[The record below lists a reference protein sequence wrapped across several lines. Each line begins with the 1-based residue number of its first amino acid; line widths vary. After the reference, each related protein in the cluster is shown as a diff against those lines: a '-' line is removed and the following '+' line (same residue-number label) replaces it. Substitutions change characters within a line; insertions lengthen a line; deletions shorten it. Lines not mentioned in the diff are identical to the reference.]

1 MVKGESF
8 CWRPQNDHILF
19 FKVAAKENDMSNY
32 NNHEGRGNYNRS
44 GDGRPTG
51 RPVNNG
57 QGRPQYNGNGR
68 PAQGAR
74 PQQGRAPQGRYPQQ
88 GARPQG
94 GYSQGRA
101 PQGYGYPQ
109 GNGYSQGR
117 APQGRY
123 PQQGARPQG
132 GYQQGGYPQG
142 GRPAASGRGRKKN
155 NKKTIAIIVAEVLVI
170 AILAAAAY
178 FVFIKAGITNV
189 KEVKVDETDLQE
201 NIADSV
207 KDNEAMKGYWNIALF
222 GVDSTKGILSSGTR
236 SDCIII
242 ASINQDTGEIK
253 LCSVYR
259 DTYLNLTED
268 RGYNKCNAA
277 YAYGG
282 PQQAINMLNTNLDL
296 DITDFVTIGF
306 GGLTDIINELG
317 GVEIEVDDAEIQ
329 HINNYQQT
337 MAKELGIS
345 YTDVTSTGMQTLD
358 GLQAT
363 AYCRIRYTAGN
374 DFARAA
380 RQREVI
386 QAIMDKAHGASA
398 DTLTNIANKVF
409 DEMATSLELS
419 KIIELL
425 GKISNY
431 KIVAED
437 GFPQESMRATGKV
450 GEASVVAPIS
460 LESNVVW
467 LHEFLFGETGYTCS
481 DTVKSYSEYI
491 SGKTAGLS
499 N

>member
-1 MVKGESF
+1 
-8 CWRPQNDHILF
+8 
-19 FKVAAKENDMSNY
+19 MSNY
-32 NNHEGRGNYNRS
+32 DNHDGRGNYNRS
-44 GDGRPTG
+44 TG
-51 RPVNNG
+51 TPVNNG
-57 QGRPQYNGNGR
+57 QGRPQYNGNRR
-68 PAQGAR
+68 PVQGTRQPSRNPQARTPQQGAR
-74 PQQGRAPQGRYPQQ
+74 PSNGYSQPRQGQGNGYSQPRQGNGYSQNRAPQGRYPQQ

-94 GYSQGRA
+94 T
-101 PQGYGYPQ
+101 YPR
-109 GNGYSQGR
+109 N
-117 APQGRY
+117 
-123 PQQGARPQG
+123 
-132 GYQQGGYPQG
+132 
-142 GRPAASGRGRKKN
+142 GRPASAGNGRKKN
-155 NKKTIAIIVAEVLVI
+155 NKKTIAIIIAEVLVI
-170 AILAAAAY
+170 AILAITAY
-178 FVFIKAGITNV
+178 FVFIKAGLTSV
-189 KEVKVDETDLQE
+189 TEVKVDEEELDE
-201 NIADSV
+201 NIADVV
-207 KDNEAMKGYWNIALF
+207 KDNETMKGYWNIALF

-236 SDCIII
+236 SDSIIV

-259 DTYLNLTED
+259 DTYLNLTD
-268 RGYNKCNAA
+268 DKGYSKCNAA

-317 GVEIEVDDAEIQ
+317 GVEIEVDDAEIL

-345 YTDVTSTGMQTLD
+345 YTEVTSTGMQTLD

-386 QAIMDKAHGASA
+386 QAIMDKAHDADT

-425 GKISNY
+425 GQISTY
-431 KIVAED
+431 SIVGED

-450 GEASVVAPIS
+450 GEASVVAPIT

-467 LHEFLFGETGYTCS
+467 LHEFLFGEENYSCS
-481 DTVKSYSEYI
+481 DTVKEYSSYIAE
-491 SGKTAGLS
+491 KTAGLS

>member
-1 MVKGESF
+1 
-8 CWRPQNDHILF
+8 
-19 FKVAAKENDMSNY
+19 MSNY

-57 QGRPQYNGNGR
+57 QGRPQYNGTGRAPQGARSQQGR
-68 PAQGAR
+68 PQGRAPQQGAR
-74 PQQGRAPQGRYPQQ
+74 PQGGYSQGRPAGGNGYPQGNGYSQGYGGGYSQGNGYSQGRPPQGRYPQQ

-94 GYSQGRA
+94 GY
-101 PQGYGYPQ
+101 PQ
-109 GNGYSQGR
+109 N
-117 APQGRY
+117 
-123 PQQGARPQG
+123 
-132 GYQQGGYPQG
+132 

-155 NKKTIAIIVAEVLVI
+155 NKKTIAIIIAEILVI
-170 AILAAAAY
+170 AILGVAAY
-178 FVFIKAGITNV
+178 FVFIKAGLTSV
-189 KEVKVDETDLQE
+189 TEVKVDEEKLDQ
-201 NIADSV
+201 NIAETV
-207 KDNEAMKGYWNIALF
+207 KNNETMKGYWNIALF

-268 RGYNKCNAA
+268 RGYDKCNAA

-317 GVEIEVDDAEIQ
+317 GVQIEVDDAEIQ

-345 YTDVTSTGMQTLD
+345 YTEVTSTGMQTLD

-386 QAIMDKAHGASA
+386 QAIMDKAHGAST

-419 KIIELL
+419 KIVELL
-425 GKISNY
+425 GKISDY
-431 KIVAED
+431 KIVAEN

-450 GEASVVAPIS
+450 GGASVVAPIS

-467 LHEFLFGETGYTCS
+467 LHEFLFGESGYTCS
-481 DTVKSYSEYI
+481 DTVKEYSEYV
-491 SGKTAGLS
+491 SSKTAGLS

>member
-1 MVKGESF
+1 
-8 CWRPQNDHILF
+8 
-19 FKVAAKENDMSNY
+19 MSNY
-32 NNHEGRGNYNRS
+32 DNNDGRGNYTRSSSNNRN
-44 GDGRPTG
+44 TG
-51 RPVNNG
+51 RPVNNN
-57 QGRPQYNGNGR
+57 QRRSSYNGNSR
-68 PAQGAR
+68 SAQGSR
-74 PQQGRAPQGRYPQQ
+74 SQNGYSQSRQ
-88 GARPQG
+88 QG
-94 GYSQGRA
+94 GYSQNGSSQRG
-101 PQGYGYPQ
+101 GYNQSG
-109 GNGYSQGR
+109 GYSQDR
-117 APQGRY
+117 NYQGRY
-123 PQQGARPQG
+123 PSQGSRTQARPQG
-132 GYQQGGYPQG
+132 S
-142 GRPAASGRGRKKN
+142 RPSSGRQRRKN
-155 NKKTIAIIVAEVLVI
+155 NKKTIAIIIAEILII
-170 AILAAAAY
+170 AILGVVAY
-178 FVFIKAGITNV
+178 FVFIKAGLTSV
-189 KEVKVDETDLQE
+189 TEVKVDEDALDQ

-207 KDNEAMKGYWNIALF
+207 KANEAMKGYWNIALF

-242 ASINQDTGEIK
+242 ASINQDTGDIK

-259 DTYLNLTED
+259 DTYLNLTD
-268 RGYNKCNAA
+268 SHGYSKCNAA

-317 GVEIEVDDAEIQ
+317 GVEIEVDDAELL

-337 MAKELGIS
+337 MAKDLGIS
-345 YTDVTSTGMQTLD
+345 YTEVTSTGMQTLD

-386 QAIMDKAHGASA
+386 QAIMDKAKDA
-398 DTLTNIANKVF
+398 DTSTLTSIANKVF

-425 GKISNY
+425 GKISSY
-431 KIVAED
+431 TITGED

-450 GEASVVAPIS
+450 GEASVVAPIT

-467 LHEFLFGETGYTCS
+467 LHEFLFEESDYSCS
-481 DTVKSYSEYI
+481 DTVKEYSEYI
-491 SGKTAGLS
+491 ASKTAGLS

>member
-1 MVKGESF
+1 
-8 CWRPQNDHILF
+8 
-19 FKVAAKENDMSNY
+19 MSNY
-32 NNHEGRGNYNRS
+32 NNREGRGNYNRS

-68 PAQGAR
+68 PVQGARSQQGRPQGRAPQQGAR
-74 PQQGRAPQGRYPQQ
+74 PQGGYQQGRPVQGNGYQQSGGYSQGYGYSQGQTRAPQGRYPQQ
-88 GARPQG
+88 GRG
-94 GYSQGRA
+94 
-101 PQGYGYPQ
+101 
-109 GNGYSQGR
+109 
-117 APQGRY
+117 
-123 PQQGARPQG
+123 PQG

-201 NIADSV
+201 NIADTV

-259 DTYLNLTED
+259 DTYLNLTDD
-268 RGYNKCNAA
+268 RGYSKCNAA

-296 DITDFVTIGF
+296 DITDFITIGF

-317 GVEIEVDDAEIQ
+317 GVQIEVDDAELQ

-345 YTDVTSTGMQTLD
+345 YKEVTSTGMQTLD

-386 QAIMDKAHGASA
+386 QAIMDKAHGA
-398 DTLTNIANKVF
+398 DTNTLTNIANKVF

-425 GKISNY
+425 GQISSY
-431 KIVAED
+431 SIVAED

-467 LHEFLFGETGYTCS
+467 LHEFLFGESGYTCS
-481 DTVKSYSEYI
+481 DTVKTYSKYI

>member
-1 MVKGESF
+1 
-8 CWRPQNDHILF
+8 
-19 FKVAAKENDMSNY
+19 MSNFD
-32 NNHEGRGNYNRS
+32 NHDGRGNYNRS
-44 GDGRPTG
+44 SNNGRPSG
-51 RPVNNG
+51 RTVSNG
-57 QGRPQYNGNGR
+57 QGRPSNNGNGR
-68 PAQGAR
+68 PVQGSRA
-74 PQQGRAPQGRYPQQ
+74 PQGRAPQGRYTQQ

-101 PQGYGYPQ
+101 PQGHGYSQ
-109 GNGYSQGR
+109 GNGYQNGGYSQGR

-132 GYQQGGYPQG
+132 GYSQN
-142 GRPAASGRGRKKN
+142 GRPSSQGRGRKKN
-155 NKKTIAIIVAEVLVI
+155 NNKTIAIIIAEILII
-170 AILAAAAY
+170 AILGVTAY

-189 KEVKVDETDLQE
+189 TEVKVDEEELDQ
-201 NIADSV
+201 NIAESV
-207 KDNEAMKGYWNIALF
+207 KNNESMKGYWNIALF

-259 DTYLNLTED
+259 DTYLNQQND
-268 RGYNKCNAA
+268 KGYGKCNAA

-296 DITDFVTIGF
+296 DITDFITIGF
-306 GGLTDIINELG
+306 GGLTDIINDLG
-317 GVEIEVDDAEIQ
+317 GVEIEVDDAEIL

-345 YTDVTSTGMQTLD
+345 YKEVTTTGMQTLD

-386 QAIMDKAHGASA
+386 QAIMDKAKTADT

-419 KIIELL
+419 KIVELL
-425 GKISNY
+425 GKISSY
-431 KIVAED
+431 SIVAED

-467 LHEFLFGETGYTCS
+467 LHEFLFGEEGYTCS
-481 DTVKSYSEYI
+481 DTVKEYSEYI
-491 SGKTAGLS
+491 SGKTAGMS

>member
-1 MVKGESF
+1 
-8 CWRPQNDHILF
+8 
-19 FKVAAKENDMSNY
+19 MSDY
-32 NNHEGRGNYNRS
+32 NNDNRGNYNRNVNNRS
-44 GDGRPTG
+44 AGRPT
-51 RPVNNG
+51 NSNG
-57 QGRPQYNGNGR
+57 QNRPSYNGNGR
-68 PAQGAR
+68 PVQGNRTGQTRNPQGRYPQQGAR
-74 PQQGRAPQGRYPQQ
+74 PGGGYQQGRAPQGNGYSQGGGYNQGRAPQGRYPQQ

-94 GYSQGRA
+94 NYSQ
-101 PQGYGYPQ
+101 
-109 GNGYSQGR
+109 N
-117 APQGRY
+117 
-123 PQQGARPQG
+123 GARG
-132 GYQQGGYPQG
+132 S
-142 GRPAASGRGRKKN
+142 AGRGRKKN
-155 NKKTIAIIVAEVLVI
+155 NKKTIAIIIIEMLII
-170 AILAAAAY
+170 AILGVAAY
-178 FVFIKAGITNV
+178 FVFIKAGLTSV
-189 KEVKVDETDLQE
+189 TEVKVDEDALNE

-207 KDNEAMKGYWNIALF
+207 KNNETMKGYWNIALF

-242 ASINQDTGEIK
+242 ASINQDTGDIK

-259 DTYLNLTED
+259 DTYLNLTAD
-268 RGYNKCNAA
+268 KGYSKCNAA

-282 PQQAINMLNTNLDL
+282 PQQAIDMLNTNLDL
-296 DITDFVTIGF
+296 DITDFITIGF

-317 GVEIEVDDAEIQ
+317 GVEIEVDEAELQ

-345 YTDVTSTGMQTLD
+345 YTNVTTTGMQTLD

-386 QAIMDKAHGASA
+386 QAIMDKAHDA
-398 DTLTNIANKVF
+398 DTNTLTNIANKVF

-419 KIIELL
+419 KIVELL
-425 GKISNY
+425 GKISDY
-431 KIVAED
+431 SIVAED

-450 GEASVVAPIS
+450 GEASVVAPIT

-467 LHEFLFGETGYTCS
+467 LHEFLFDESDYSCS
-481 DTVKSYSEYI
+481 DTVKEYSEYI
-491 SGKTAGLS
+491 AGKTAGLS